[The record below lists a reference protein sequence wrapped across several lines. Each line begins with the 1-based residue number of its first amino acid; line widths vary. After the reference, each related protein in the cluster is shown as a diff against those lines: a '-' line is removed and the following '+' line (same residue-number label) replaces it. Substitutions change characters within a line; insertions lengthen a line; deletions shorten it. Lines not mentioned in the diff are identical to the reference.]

1 MKMETEQTTLQI
13 HTPAGKVLRQALA
26 TLLIALLLL
35 EGGLRLAVTSGW
47 MPDPGPGTTNADLNI
62 KMPMLD
68 ALAQRE
74 GGVDC
79 IFLGSSMTNDDVD
92 PEVFASRYG
101 ELSGTTVTCF
111 NFAVATLT
119 GEIAGGLSQILA
131 ERYHPDLLVYG
142 TSARDYS
149 KELGARALKDDG
161 WFRYQLGEW
170 NLTGWLKEYSML
182 YRTYLKILSD
192 FNPANREYAISVR
205 QNTSPYGHFVVHV
218 NVISLEGQNTI
229 HEETLLK
236 KDFAGLKR
244 LVSLDGAGVS
254 VVVMEIPVHEAFLP
268 EYVNEKSEDYY
279 RLFFDPATEIL
290 TKAGIPFIHTL
301 TGTRFTA
308 PDEEWADLKH
318 LNNKGS
324 ARFSAWLA
332 DEIWQLEQA
341 GVITWGED

>member
-1 MKMETEQTTLQI
+1 MKMETAKKTLEI
-13 HTPAGKVLRQALA
+13 HAPAGRVLWRALA
-26 TLLIALLLL
+26 LLLVALLLL
-35 EGGLRLAVTSGW
+35 EGGLQLVVTSGW

-62 KMPMLD
+62 KIPMLD
-68 ALAQRE
+68 TLAQRE
-74 GGVDC
+74 GRVDC

-92 PEVFASRYG
+92 PEVFASRYS
-101 ELSGTTVTCF
+101 ELSGKNIICF

-119 GEIAGGLSQILA
+119 GEIAGGLSQILV

-149 KELGARALKDDG
+149 KELGARSLKDDG

-170 NLTGWLKEYSML
+170 NLPGWLKEYSML
-182 YRTYLKILSD
+182 YRTYLKQLSD

-229 HEETLLK
+229 NEETLLK

-244 LVSLDGAGVS
+244 LVSLDGASVS
-254 VVVMEIPVHEAFLP
+254 VVVMEIPVHETFLP
-268 EYVNEKSEDYY
+268 EYVNKNSEDYY

-318 LNNKGS
+318 LNSKGS

-332 DEIWQLEQA
+332 DEVWQLEQA
-341 GVITWGED
+341 GLFTWGEN